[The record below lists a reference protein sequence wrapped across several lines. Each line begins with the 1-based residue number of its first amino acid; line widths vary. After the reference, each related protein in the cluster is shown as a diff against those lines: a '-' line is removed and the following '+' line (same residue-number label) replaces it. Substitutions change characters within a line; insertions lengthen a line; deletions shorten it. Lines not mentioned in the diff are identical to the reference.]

1 MSTATAHHVSMRD
14 TTRPLAVVSALAVTL
29 AIWLIA
35 HPLAG
40 VDLTVSTR
48 AGTHVEQIGPA
59 SVAFATL
66 LAGLAAWGM
75 LAVLERVARRP
86 RMTWTVI
93 ASTTLALSLAG
104 PIGLGQT
111 NSAIAMLTCMHL
123 AAAGILIPT
132 LARSTPRQA
141 RSAA

>member
-1 MSTATAHHVSMRD
+1 MVC
-14 TTRPLAVVSALAVTL
+14 ALAATL

-35 HPLAG
+35 HRLAS
-40 VDLTVSTR
+40 VDLTVRSG
-48 AGTHVEQIGPA
+48 AGNDVQQIGPA
-59 SVAFATL
+59 SVAFASL
-66 LAGLAAWGM
+66 LAGLAAWGL

-104 PIGLGQT
+104 PISLGQT
-111 NSAIAMLTCMHL
+111 TSAIAMLTCMHL

-132 LARSTPRQA
+132 LARSTPRGA
-141 RSAA
+141 RSTA